1 MTNDVP
7 FLILHFEAS
16 SACLE
21 AIEPKDFFYETRGK
35 IVTLDESD
43 QETLVG
49 KFCLYYA
56 DVDNAYDGGFE
67 PLEVLDTYSHTVD
80 YFSSIYGPS
89 GIEFSEKLLHLL
101 NYDVFGNNSLI
112 FDRLEVLPR
121 YRRQNLGLIIMRRLM
136 QRFSLGAGVAAI
148 KPFPLQFEHEPST
161 ERDGRWRNELQLS
174 NFTKSERTA
183 TQKLR
188 RYYRKLG
195 FVGMQGTPFMFRS
208 TTWRLPTIE
217 ELST

>member
-1 MTNDVP
+1 MANDVP

-21 AIEPKDFFYETRGK
+21 AVEPNDFFYETRGK
-35 IVTLDESD
+35 IVTVDESD

-56 DVDNAYDGGFE
+56 NVDNAYDEGLE

-80 YFSSIYGPS
+80 YFSSIYVTNGT
-89 GIEFSEKLLHLL
+89 EFSKKLLHLL

-112 FDRLEVLPR
+112 LDRLELLPR
-121 YRRQNLGLIIMRRLM
+121 YRGQNLGLIIMRRLI
-136 QRFSLGAGVAAI
+136 QRFSLGAGVVAI

-161 ERDGRWRNELQLS
+161 KKEGHWRNELQLS
-174 NFTKSERTA
+174 NFTKNERTA

-188 RYYRKLG
+188 SYYRKLG

>member
-1 MTNDVP
+1 MANDVP

-21 AIEPKDFFYETRGK
+21 AVEPNDFVYETRGK
-35 IVTLDESD
+35 IVTLDESE

-67 PLEVLDTYSHTVD
+67 PSEVLDTYSHTVD
-80 YFSSIYGPS
+80 YFSSIYGLN
-89 GIEFSEKLLHLL
+89 GAEFSEKLLYLL
-101 NYDVFGNNSLI
+101 NHDVFGNNSLI
-112 FDRLEVLPR
+112 LDRLELLPR
-121 YRRQNLGLIIMRRLM
+121 YRGQNLGLIIMWRLM
-136 QRFSLGAGVAAI
+136 QRFSLRAGVVAI
-148 KPFPLQFEHEPST
+148 KPFPLQFEQEPST
-161 ERDGRWRNELQLS
+161 EGWRNELQLS

>member
-1 MTNDVP
+1 MANDVP

-16 SACLE
+16 TACLE
-21 AIEPKDFFYETRGK
+21 AIQPNDFFHETRGK
-35 IVTLDESD
+35 IVTVDESD

-56 DVDNAYDGGFE
+56 NVDNAYDEGFE

-80 YFSSIYGPS
+80 YFSSIYVTS
-89 GIEFSEKLLHLL
+89 GTEFCEKLLHLL
-101 NYDVFGNNSLI
+101 NFDVFENNSLI
-112 FDRLEVLPR
+112 LDRLELLPR
-121 YRRQNLGLIIMRRLM
+121 YRGQNLGLIIMRRLI
-136 QRFSLGAGVAAI
+136 QRFSLGAGVVAI

-161 ERDGRWRNELQLS
+161 EKGNHWRNELQLS
-174 NFTKSERTA
+174 NFTNNEHTA

-188 RYYRKLG
+188 SYYRKLG

-208 TTWRLPTIE
+208 TALRLPTIE
-217 ELST
+217 EFST